1 MAQYDVTLRDYWRII
16 RKRKLYI
23 LFATVMLGLTSFATA
38 FYSKP
43 TPKYRAETK
52 VQYERAQSAEEAY
65 TFALSGSDDLATQ
78 QEVIRSYEVA
88 ERIAVKMDMLDP
100 VKATEEQRF
109 NAINSLRGQIV
120 TSVEGMTNIIAI
132 SITDGDKFRARELAN
147 TVAEV
152 YQSYNHEMRN
162 AKMVNARKFITSQR
176 QRVSKKLQE
185 AQNELKQFQEETHI
199 ISISAAT
206 SQVLNDLRRAK
217 ERQESLN
224 IIYNSLNKLLAAGD
238 QVQESDLTS
247 FPPEEGGS
255 RFIERLNKLQNLNQ
269 QRNQLLIKYTPLHP
283 DVVNLDNIKRITIR
297 EMQDALQAQRDV
309 LAKRVALQKIEVD
322 NLDERFKQLPA
333 LGIQLEEL
341 YRNVDM
347 QAKLLKQIEEQYQQS
362 QIDESG
368 EVSEVNILQPALLP
382 RVPINPS
389 TPRTIAGVGALLGL
403 IIGVVA
409 AFIAET
415 LDTSIGTIEDV
426 EEYLEVPV
434 VGIIPQMDIESM
446 QEAMETRLGGP
457 VDIELVE
464 RRLRL
469 STHFEPQSTLAESY
483 RALRTNIQFANLEK
497 GAKVIC
503 LTSSSHQEGKST
515 TSANLAVTL
524 AQAGNRVLLV
534 DGDLR
539 RPTVNRIFGLEREPG
554 ITDVILGNYT
564 WREVVRTVTDIM
576 VGGLGMDDI
585 MMTAGMDN
593 LNIITCGVL
602 PPNPAEITDSRR
614 MTEFL
619 QEAKEAY
626 DVVIVDAPPV
636 LQATDATVL
645 GTKVDGVLL
654 VYKIGNVSRSALRRA
669 KLQLDNVGVTTLGV
683 VINGLRADVSEDFKD
698 LRYYSYYTYGSNS
711 EDNSGPAIVRFYN
724 RTKRQIEQSWKQ
736 TQQQV
741 MPIIQ
746 MIKDRLPLNSSED
759 GAEPEEE
766 MESDITSKILNISFW
781 VFIFAFLIAGI
792 LWQTGIL
799 SRSPSTQQDPIE
811 MPQSS
816 PDTQEKTTPTNTS
829 DKQEK
834 TPTTETPEATPNA
847 APTKEKQ
854 QETPTEKEKTKADEE
869 PAQSYKEMH
878 QESPKTAQITKTDV
892 PHTLPKSQAPKTN
905 KREIRQ
911 TTYLKN
917 QDTHTKSRYAV
928 HVSSHSIESSAKR
941 EAKKLRAQGYT
952 VHIVRTHV
960 PNKGI
965 FHRVL
970 LGAFAT
976 QSEAKERLQDIKN
989 SLNIGYA
996 QIIPLPT
1003 DAPNQQRTA
1012 QTTASLASQAR

>member
-1 MAQYDVTLRDYWRII
+1 MAQYDVTLRDYWRIV

-38 FYSKP
+38 YYSKP
-43 TPKYRAETK
+43 IPKFRAEGK
-52 VQYERAQSAEEAY
+52 IQYERAQSAEEAY

-78 QEVIRSYEVA
+78 QAVIRSYEVV
-88 ERIAVKMDMLDP
+88 ERIARAIGMLDP
-100 VKATEEQRF
+100 LTATEEDRI
-109 NAINSLRGQIV
+109 NAINLLRGKIITQA
-120 TSVEGMTNIIAI
+120 EGLTNIIAI
-132 SITDGDKFRARELAN
+132 SITDEDRYHARNLAN

-152 YQSYNHEMRN
+152 YKDYNHEVRN
-162 AKMVNARKFITSQR
+162 ARLLNAREFISKQR
-176 QRVSKKLQE
+176 KRVQTNFDDAQRKLKE
-185 AQNELKQFQEETHI
+185 FQEETQI

-206 SQVLNDLRRAK
+206 GQVLNDLRRAR
-217 ERQESLN
+217 ERQESLR
-224 IIYNSLNKLLAAGD
+224 ILQDSLEKLLADGD
-238 QVQESDLTS
+238 NVNEGDLIS
-247 FPPEEGGS
+247 FPPEEGGP
-255 RFIERLNKLQNLNQ
+255 RFAERLKKLQNLNQ
-269 QRNQLLIKYTPLHP
+269 TRNQMLVNYTERHP
-283 DVVNLDNIKRITIR
+283 SVENLDTQKRITMG
-297 EMQDALQAQRDV
+297 EMQDALKAQRNVLEKRLTLQTTEVDT
-309 LAKRVALQKIEVD
+309 LAK
-322 NLDERFKQLPA
+322 RFKQLPS
-333 LGIQLEEL
+333 LGIELEGL
-341 YRNVDM
+341 YRGVDI
-347 QAKLLKQIEEQYQQS
+347 QGTLLENIEEQYQQS
-362 QIDESG
+362 LIDQSE
-368 EVSEVNILQPALLP
+368 EVNEITILQPALLP
-382 RVPINPS
+382 RSPINPS
-389 TPRTIAGVGALLGL
+389 TPRAIAGVGALLGL

-446 QEAMETRLGGP
+446 QEAMETRTGGP
-457 VDIELVE
+457 VDIEFVE

-539 RPTVNRIFGLEREPG
+539 RPTINRIFGLEREPG

-669 KLQLDNVGVTTLGV
+669 KLQLDNVGVATLGV

-698 LRYYSYYTYGSNS
+698 LRYYSYYTYGTHS
-711 EDNSGPAIVRFYN
+711 EDESGPALVRFYN
-724 RTKRQIEQSWKQ
+724 RTKRQMEQSWKQ
-736 TQQQV
+736 TREQAA
-741 MPIIQ
+741 PYIQ
-746 MIKDRLPLNSSED
+746 MIKERLPSGLTTD
-759 GAEPEEE
+759 GEAASEEE
-766 MESDITSKILNISFW
+766 LEPDITSKVLNISFW
-781 VFIFAFLIAGI
+781 VFITGFLVAGL
-792 LWQTGIL
+792 LWQTGYLLPGRNIAP
-799 SRSPSTQQDPIE
+799 SPKIEQRNESTEQPTE
-811 MPQSS
+811 EA
-816 PDTQEKTTPTNTS
+816 TQEPTQPNTE
-829 DKQEK
+829 Q
-834 TPTTETPEATPNA
+834 PA
-847 APTKEKQ
+847 AP
-854 QETPTEKEKTKADEE
+854 
-869 PAQSYKEMH
+869 
-878 QESPKTAQITKTDV
+878 
-892 PHTLPKSQAPKTN
+892 
-905 KREIRQ
+905 
-911 TTYLKN
+911 
-917 QDTHTKSRYAV
+917 
-928 HVSSHSIESSAKR
+928 
-941 EAKKLRAQGYT
+941 
-952 VHIVRTHV
+952 
-960 PNKGI
+960 
-965 FHRVL
+965 
-970 LGAFAT
+970 
-976 QSEAKERLQDIKN
+976 
-989 SLNIGYA
+989 
-996 QIIPLPT
+996 
-1003 DAPNQQRTA
+1003 
-1012 QTTASLASQAR
+1012 

>member
-43 TPKYRAETK
+43 TPKYRAEAK
-52 VQYERAQSAEEAY
+52 VQYERAQTAEEAY
-65 TFALSGSDDLATQ
+65 TFALSGSDDLETQ
-78 QEVIRSYEVA
+78 QAVIRSYEVV
-88 ERIAVKMDMLDP
+88 ERIAHEMEMIDTVR
-100 VKATEEQRF
+100 ATEEQRI
-109 NAINSLRGQIV
+109 NAINALRGQIV
-120 TSVEGMTNIIAI
+120 TSVEGLTNIITI
-132 SITDGDKFRARELAN
+132 SITDVNRFRARDLAN
-147 TVAEV
+147 TVAEE
-152 YQSYNHEMRN
+152 YKDYNFQVRN
-162 AKMVNARKFITSQR
+162 AKLLNARNFIYGQR
-176 QRVSKKLQE
+176 ERVMAKLDS
-185 AQNELKQFQEETHI
+185 AQTALKQFQEETQI
-199 ISISAAT
+199 VSISTAT
-206 SQVLNDLRRAK
+206 NQVLGDLRRAR
-217 ERQESLN
+217 ERHESLS
-224 IIYNSLNKLLAAGD
+224 ILHSSLNKLLSAGN
-238 QVQESDLTS
+238 QVQEGDLTS
-247 FPPEEGGS
+247 FPPEEGGN

-269 QRNQLLIKYTPLHP
+269 QRNQLLVTKTEIHP
-283 DVVNLDNIKRITIR
+283 EIVNIDNLKRITMA
-297 EMQDALQAQRDV
+297 EMQDALRARREV
-309 LAKRVALQKIEVD
+309 IEKRLEIQSIEVD
-322 NLDERFKQLPA
+322 TLEHRFKQLPT
-333 LGIQLEEL
+333 LGIELERL
-341 YRNVDM
+341 YRNVDI
-347 QAKLLKQIEEQYQQS
+347 QGNLLEEIEEQYQQS
-362 QIDESG
+362 LIDES
-368 EVSEVNILQPALLP
+368 EEVNEVTILQPALLP
-382 RVPINPS
+382 RNPINPS
-389 TPRTIAGVGALLGL
+389 TPRAIAGVGALLGL

-446 QEAMETRLGGP
+446 QEAMESRTGGP

-497 GAKVIC
+497 GAKVISI
-503 LTSSSHQEGKST
+503 TSSSHQEGKST

-654 VYKIGNVSRSALRRA
+654 VYKIGNISRSALRRA
-669 KLQLDNVGVTTLGV
+669 KLQLDNVGVATLGV

-698 LRYYSYYTYGSNS
+698 LRYYSYYTYGTNS
-711 EDNSGPAIVRFYN
+711 EEESGPALVRLYN
-724 RTKRQIEQSWKQ
+724 RSKRQLAQSWKQ
-736 TQQQV
+736 TQQQFAPYV
-741 MPIIQ
+741 Q
-746 MIKDRLPLNSSED
+746 LAKEKLPLDRILNR
-759 GAEPEEE
+759 AEPEEDYE
-766 MESDITSKILNISFW
+766 PDLTSKILNITFW
-781 VFIFAFLIAGI
+781 VFLTCFLIAGI
-792 LWQTGIL
+792 LWQTGYL
-799 SRSPSTQQDPIE
+799 RPGRNAQPTGTVQTTQTQSVAPVTPQTNSQQQPKAEERPVESPQLEQEEQQQEPAKE
-811 MPQSS
+811 QPETPPQNQEQSS
-816 PDTQEKTTPTNTS
+816 NTPKSPTEHTSQQVRENRSVKLAALSPPNTQ
-829 DKQEK
+829 
-834 TPTTETPEATPNA
+834 PEPIK
-847 APTKEKQ
+847 PKVEKQ
-854 QETPTEKEKTKADEE
+854 N
-869 PAQSYKEMH
+869 AQSKFALH
-878 QESPKTAQITKTDV
+878 I
-892 PHTLPKSQAPKTN
+892 
-905 KREIRQ
+905 
-911 TTYLKN
+911 
-917 QDTHTKSRYAV
+917 
-928 HVSSHSIESSAKR
+928 SSHSIESSANR
-941 EAKKLRAQGYT
+941 EAKKLRSQGHV
-952 VHIVRTHV
+952 VHIVRAHI
-960 PNKGI
+960 PDKGT

-970 LGAFAT
+970 LGQYPT
-976 QSEAKERLQDIKN
+976 IEAAQKGLKDVKN
-989 SLNIGYA
+989 SLNLGYVR
-996 QIIPLPT
+996 IVPLP
-1003 DAPNQQRTA
+1003 QRTQQPQNKHLS
-1012 QTTASLASQAR
+1012 QTQTVLPR

>member
-38 FYSKP
+38 YYSKP

-52 VQYERAQSAEEAY
+52 IQYERAQSAEEAY

-120 TSVEGMTNIIAI
+120 TSVEGLTNIIAI

-162 AKMVNARKFITSQR
+162 AKLVNARKFITTQR
-176 QRVSKKLQE
+176 QRVNQKLQD
-185 AQNELKQFQEETHI
+185 AQEKLKQFQEETHI

-224 IIYNSLNKLLAAGD
+224 TIHTSLTKLLAAGD

-247 FPPEEGGS
+247 FPPEEGGP
-255 RFIERLNKLQNLNQ
+255 RFVERLNKLQSLNQ
-269 QRNQLLIKYTPLHP
+269 QRNQLLIKYTERHP
-283 DVVNLDNIKRITIR
+283 DVVTLDNIKRITIG
-297 EMQDALQAQRDV
+297 EMQAALKAQRDV
-309 LAKRVALQKIEVD
+309 LEKRVDLIKTEVD

-341 YRNVDM
+341 YRNVEV
-347 QAKLLKQIEEQYQQS
+347 QSKLLNQIEEQYQQS

-368 EVSEVNILQPALLP
+368 EVSEVTILQPALLP
-382 RVPINPS
+382 RAPINPS

-711 EDNSGPAIVRFYN
+711 EDDSGPAIVRFYN
-724 RTKRQIEQSWKQ
+724 RTKRQMEQSWKQ

-741 MPIIQ
+741 MPLIQ
-746 MIKDRLPLNSSED
+746 MIKERLPLNSSEVND
-759 GAEPEEE
+759 EPEEE
-766 MESDITSKILNISFW
+766 LESDITSKILNISLW
-781 VFIFAFLIAGI
+781 VFIFAFLTAGI
-792 LWQTGIL
+792 LWQIGVLPRNSHT
-799 SRSPSTQQDPIE
+799 TEAPIA
-811 MPQSS
+811 MPQRPS
-816 PDTQEKTTPTNTS
+816 KT
-829 DKQEK
+829 E
-834 TPTTETPEATPNA
+834 
-847 APTKEKQ
+847 APTPSETQKN
-854 QETPTEKEKTKADEE
+854 ETPTDAPKTLQEEEPKTKVEPKIKEEPKTKEE
-869 PAQSYKEMH
+869 PAQSSKNIEQH
-878 QESPKTAQITKTDV
+878 RLETAQVNKTTQPLTMHPV
-892 PHTLPKSQAPKTN
+892 ANNQHTQIS
-905 KREIRQ
+905 KRAMRQ
-911 TTYLKN
+911 TPHKN
-917 QDTHTKSRYAV
+917 HNNAQYGV

-941 EAKKLRAQGYT
+941 EAQKLRTQGYT
-952 VHIVRTHV
+952 VHIVRAHI
-960 PNKGI
+960 PNKGT

-970 LGAFAT
+970 LGAFST
-976 QSEAKERLQDIKN
+976 KSEAKEALQDIKN

-996 QIIPLPT
+996 QIVALPQ
-1003 DAPNQQRTA
+1003 DAFDQQRTA
-1012 QTTASLASQAR
+1012 HTPAPNTTQAR

>member
-23 LFATVMLGLTSFATA
+23 AFATVMLGLTSFATA

-43 TPKYRAETK
+43 VPKYRAEAK

-65 TFALSGSDDLATQ
+65 TFALSGSDDLETQ
-78 QEVIRSYEVA
+78 QAVIKSHEVV
-88 ERIAVKMDMLDP
+88 ERIAHEIGIIDTIV
-100 VKATEEQRF
+100 ATEEERIT
-109 NAINSLRGQIV
+109 AINSLQGQIV
-120 TSVEGMTNIIAI
+120 TGADGLTNIISI
-132 SITDGDKFRARELAN
+132 SITDGDRYHARNLAN

-152 YQSYNHEMRN
+152 YKTYNHEVRN
-162 AKMVNARKFITSQR
+162 SKLLNARKFISNQR
-176 QRVSKKLQE
+176 NRVSESFDAAQDSLKK
-185 AQNELKQFQEETHI
+185 FQEETQI

-206 SQVLNDLRRAK
+206 GQVLGDLHRAK
-217 ERQESLN
+217 ETQESLR
-224 IIYNSLNKLLAAGD
+224 ILQDSLEKLLKDGD

-247 FPPEEGGS
+247 FPPEEGGA
-255 RFIERLNKLQNLNQ
+255 RFVERLSKLQNLNQ
-269 QRNQLLIKYTPLHP
+269 TRNQMLVNWTEQHP
-283 DVVNLDNIKRITIR
+283 SVTNIDTLKRITMN
-297 EMQDALQAQRDV
+297 EMQDALKARRSV
-309 LAKRVALQKIEVD
+309 LAKRIKIQQAEVD
-322 NLDERFKQLPA
+322 TLEQRFKELPS
-333 LGIQLEEL
+333 LGIRLEAL
-341 YRNVDM
+341 YRNVDI
-347 QAKLLKQIEEQYQQS
+347 QGTLLENIEEQYQQS
-362 QIDESG
+362 LIDQSE
-368 EVSEVNILQPALLP
+368 EVNEITILQPALLP
-382 RVPINPS
+382 RNPINPS
-389 TPRTIAGVGALLGL
+389 TPRAIAGVGALLGL

-446 QEAMETRLGGP
+446 QEAMEQRTGGP
-457 VDIELVE
+457 VDIEFVE

-669 KLQLDNVGVTTLGV
+669 KLQLDNVGVATLGV

-698 LRYYSYYTYGSNS
+698 LRYYSYYTYGTHS
-711 EDNSGPAIVRFYN
+711 EDESGPALIRFYN
-724 RTKRQIEQSWKQ
+724 RTKRQMEQNWKQ
-736 TQQQV
+736 TKEQAA
-741 MPIIQ
+741 PYIQ
-746 MIKDRLPLNSSED
+746 MIKERLPFDLSENNVET
-759 GAEPEEE
+759 AEETEP
-766 MESDITSKILNISFW
+766 DITSKVLHIGFW
-781 VFIFAFLIAGI
+781 IFLTGFLIAGL
-792 LWQTGIL
+792 LWQTGYLRTGRNVVQQPQIEYPVNAP
-799 SRSPSTQQDPIE
+799 SKSPEQEPETAPAPEQEETVPAAPPKSSQNTIPNIAPEEIQASAQSQKPTTARGIKRPI
-811 MPQSS
+811 QSS
-816 PDTQEKTTPTNTS
+816 RQRL
-829 DKQEK
+829 
-834 TPTTETPEATPNA
+834 PN
-847 APTKEKQ
+847 
-854 QETPTEKEKTKADEE
+854 
-869 PAQSYKEMH
+869 
-878 QESPKTAQITKTDV
+878 
-892 PHTLPKSQAPKTN
+892 
-905 KREIRQ
+905 REIHQ
-911 TTYLKN
+911 TTHQTRTSNTNL
-917 QDTHTKSRYAV
+917 RYAL
-928 HVSSHSIESSAKR
+928 HVSSHSIASSAKR
-941 EAKKLRAQGYT
+941 EAKRLRIQGYT
-952 VHIVRTHV
+952 VNIVRANV
-960 PNKGI
+960 PDKGV

-976 QSEAKERLQDIKN
+976 KKEAKQALNDVKT
-989 SLNIGYA
+989 SLNVGYV
-996 QIIPLPT
+996 QIISLP
-1003 DAPNQQRTA
+1003 QQHRDVTRTA
-1012 QTTASLASQAR
+1012 NTPQKNVPQTR

>member
-38 FYSKP
+38 YYSKP

-52 VQYERAQSAEEAY
+52 IQYERAQSAEEAY

-120 TSVEGMTNIIAI
+120 TSVEGLTNIIAI

-162 AKMVNARKFITSQR
+162 AKLVNARKFITTQR
-176 QRVSKKLQE
+176 QRVNQKLQD
-185 AQNELKQFQEETHI
+185 AQEKLKQFQEETHI

-217 ERQESLN
+217 ERQETLNTIHTSLT
-224 IIYNSLNKLLAAGD
+224 KLLAAGD

-247 FPPEEGGS
+247 FPPEEGGP
-255 RFIERLNKLQNLNQ
+255 RFVERLNKLQSLNQ
-269 QRNQLLIKYTPLHP
+269 QRNQLLIKYTERHP
-283 DVVNLDNIKRITIR
+283 DVVTLDNIKRITIG
-297 EMQDALQAQRDV
+297 EMQAALKAQRDV
-309 LAKRVALQKIEVD
+309 LEKRVDLIKTEVD

-341 YRNVDM
+341 YRNVEV
-347 QAKLLKQIEEQYQQS
+347 QSKLLNQIEEQYQQS

-368 EVSEVNILQPALLP
+368 EVSEVTILQPALLP
-382 RVPINPS
+382 RAPINPS

-457 VDIELVE
+457 VDIELLE

-554 ITDVILGNYT
+554 LTDVILGNYT

-619 QEAKEAY
+619 QE
-626 DVVIVDAPPV
+626 
-636 LQATDATVL
+636 
-645 GTKVDGVLL
+645 
-654 VYKIGNVSRSALRRA
+654 
-669 KLQLDNVGVTTLGV
+669 
-683 VINGLRADVSEDFKD
+683 
-698 LRYYSYYTYGSNS
+698 
-711 EDNSGPAIVRFYN
+711 
-724 RTKRQIEQSWKQ
+724 
-736 TQQQV
+736 
-741 MPIIQ
+741 
-746 MIKDRLPLNSSED
+746 
-759 GAEPEEE
+759 
-766 MESDITSKILNISFW
+766 
-781 VFIFAFLIAGI
+781 
-792 LWQTGIL
+792 
-799 SRSPSTQQDPIE
+799 
-811 MPQSS
+811 
-816 PDTQEKTTPTNTS
+816 
-829 DKQEK
+829 
-834 TPTTETPEATPNA
+834 
-847 APTKEKQ
+847 
-854 QETPTEKEKTKADEE
+854 
-869 PAQSYKEMH
+869 
-878 QESPKTAQITKTDV
+878 
-892 PHTLPKSQAPKTN
+892 
-905 KREIRQ
+905 
-911 TTYLKN
+911 
-917 QDTHTKSRYAV
+917 
-928 HVSSHSIESSAKR
+928 
-941 EAKKLRAQGYT
+941 
-952 VHIVRTHV
+952 
-960 PNKGI
+960 
-965 FHRVL
+965 
-970 LGAFAT
+970 
-976 QSEAKERLQDIKN
+976 
-989 SLNIGYA
+989 
-996 QIIPLPT
+996 
-1003 DAPNQQRTA
+1003 
-1012 QTTASLASQAR
+1012 